1 MILFGFTVSII
12 GMGTVLLALVLLMGI
27 IKILGYFSAFAGE
40 TQPLEE
46 KKRRKT
52 PLKSMVTS
60 RKMVEN
66 VAEKDEEM
74 AVVIAAALAACLRES

>member
-1 MILFGFTVSII
+1 MILFGLTVSVI

-27 IKILGYFSAFAGE
+27 IRVLGYFSAFADE
-40 TQPLEE
+40 TRPLEG
-46 KKRRKT
+46 KKRGKT
-52 PLKSMVTS
+52 SLESMVTS
-60 RKMVEN
+60 RKMVQT